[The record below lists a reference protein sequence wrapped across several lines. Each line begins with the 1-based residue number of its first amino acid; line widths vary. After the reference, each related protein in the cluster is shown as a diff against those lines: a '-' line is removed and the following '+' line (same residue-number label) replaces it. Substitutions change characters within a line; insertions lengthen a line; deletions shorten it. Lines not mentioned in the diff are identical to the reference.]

1 MLYLYTLMMFAWDLD
16 NDTHAYF
23 RGYLDVFINKR
34 KISKNLR
41 EYVINTRSRAI
52 TGYIRPGH
60 DTESIFNEL
69 RISLPNRI
77 ERGCRPLPHI
87 VIPDWVNLDNIVVGV
102 IDYNIYQGGRILAAR
117 YQIWD
122 APKEIDDIHP
132 PKYYH
137 TARKLSAPSRSHTN
151 P

>member
-16 NDTHAYF
+16 NDTHSHF

-34 KISKNLR
+34 KISKDLMEFVR
-41 EYVINTRSRAI
+41 DTRSRAI
-52 TGYIRPGH
+52 SGYIRPGH

-102 IDYNIYQGGRILAAR
+102 IDYNIFQGGRILSAR